1 MFLTETIMLIPKTEL
16 IYPAASLFCA
26 IVGAVYDVRSR
37 KIPNFITLPSLLFG
51 MILHFTVGGWK
62 QLASATA
69 AAMICGLVFLIFYLS
84 GGMGAG
90 DVKLIAAVGC
100 VAGLSLVGPL
110 LLWTSIV
117 GGAMAIALALYQ
129 RKLTETMHNML
140 TLAIHHQ
147 GEGLTPHPEFNV
159 QNPRS
164 LRLPYALAIA
174 AGSALSLCFVI
185 GQR

>member
-1 MFLTETIMLIPKTEL
+1 MLIPKTEL
-16 IYPAASLFCA
+16 IYPTASLFCA

-37 KIPNFITLPSLLFG
+37 KIPNFVTFSSLLFG
-51 MILHFTVGGWK
+51 MILHFTLGGWR

-69 AAMICGLVFLIFYLS
+69 AAIICGFVFLIFYLS

-110 LLWTSIV
+110 LLWTSII
-117 GGAMAIALALYQ
+117 GGVMAIAIALSQ
-129 RKLTETMHNML
+129 GKLTETMQNMK
-140 TLAIHHQ
+140 TLVNHHK

-174 AGSALSLCFVI
+174 AGTALSLCFMS